1 MTPAYPLS
9 RRKEAPLTEG
19 KTDMKRL
26 IKVGLATTAAFA
38 LAACGTTAGTPAPD
52 TDEGDT
58 TAATETAGTGGET
71 TGGETGGDVVEYE
84 AGDVVTPKDGES
96 IKIGAA
102 FPILDQFLQT
112 VADGMQARADEAG
125 VELVV
130 VSAQERADMQLSQIE
145 NFISQGMDAIIVL
158 PQDTDATDPI
168 TQAVTGADIP
178 LVYVNRRPATLPDG
192 VPYVGSDSLIAGHLQ
207 MEALGELSNWEGN
220 VAILQGDPSQEAAQM
235 RTQGCKDVIEE
246 HDGLNLIR
254 EQAGNWYRDRGLA
267 ITENWIQSGDQIDMI
282 CSNNDEM
289 ALGAIQALKA
299 AGQLEDVLVGG
310 VDATSDALVAMDA
323 GELEVTV
330 FQDAEGQGAGGVDT
344 AIRLH
349 NGDDV
354 PSVIDVPYLLVTPEN
369 IDEFR

>member
-1 MTPAYPLS
+1 
-9 RRKEAPLTEG
+9 
-19 KTDMKRL
+19 MKRL
-26 IKVGLATTAAFA
+26 LKAGLAVTAAFA
-38 LAACGTTAGTPAPD
+38 LAACGTTAGTPG
-52 TDEGDT
+52 TDGDDPAT
-58 TAATETAGTGGET
+58 PAAGET
-71 TGGETGGDVVEYE
+71 TEAGGDEQPSGGGTEEYQPS
-84 AGDVVTPKDGES
+84 DVVKPADGGS
-96 IKIGAA
+96 MKIGAA

-168 TQAVTGADIP
+168 TQAVTEAGIP
-178 LVYVNRRPATLPDG
+178 LVYVNRRPANLPDG

-207 MEALGELSNWEGN
+207 MEALGELTNFEGN

-235 RTQGCKDVIEE
+235 RTQGCKDIIDE

-254 EQAGNWYRDRGLA
+254 EQAGNWYRDKGLS

-299 AGQLEDVLVGG
+299 AGMLEDVVVGG

-330 FQDAEGQGAGGVDT
+330 FQDAQGQGAGGVDT
-344 AIRLH
+344 AIKLH
-349 NGDDV
+349 NGDPV
-354 PSVIDVPYLLVTPEN
+354 PSVIDVPYLLVTPDN
-369 IDEFR
+369 IDDFR